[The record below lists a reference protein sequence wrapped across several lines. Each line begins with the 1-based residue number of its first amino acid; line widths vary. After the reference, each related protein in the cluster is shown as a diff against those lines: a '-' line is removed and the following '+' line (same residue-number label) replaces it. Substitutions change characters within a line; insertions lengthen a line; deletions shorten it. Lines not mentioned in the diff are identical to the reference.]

1 MDTTDNH
8 YDEEGLLHEQKLDA
22 LIGLLRVALLDPSGT
37 EGSAVF
43 GVANGLFDV
52 AAAIREHTQYLRS
65 VDEAYNDG

>member
-1 MDTTDNH
+1 MDTTDNTKSNN
-8 YDEEGLLHEQKLDA
+8 EENMDA
-22 LIGLLRVALLDPSGT
+22 LICLLRVALLDPSGT

>member
-1 MDTTDNH
+1 MDTTDNTNSNN
-8 YDEEGLLHEQKLDA
+8 DEENMDA
-22 LIGLLRVALLDPSGT
+22 LICLLRVALLDPSGT

-65 VDEAYNDG
+65 VDEACDG